1 MVWVKPEHLI
11 LAQSFWTCETSSKYF
26 KLQRRKGQGTRGLSA
41 LLVATIDSVFDTRPP
56 PFRIIYDFD
65 NDDVHIS
72 IVLAVAVE
80 KREIDEHWDYIQ
92 KRIAPAIDGI
102 SCEKDIRKFIIGKI
116 ESLISCSTENVPIH
130 SEELDHVSTR
140 SCLDRFHKLFTIPSD
155 EKLVNY
161 YKCCYWKGKVPNQGD
176 IFFSV
181 NFLCFYSFIIGNETI
196 IKIKW
201 TDICR
206 LERVSSILLPQS
218 LLIVTKEEKKYTFS
232 MFMNFEETF
241 QLATQLANIAM
252 KQLIEEEGFC
262 EDISLR
268 RKMLMESENTRTK
281 KTKSSFLKRDL
292 DARYRSDA
300 YR

>member
-72 IVLAVAVE
+72 
-80 KREIDEHWDYIQ
+80 
-92 KRIAPAIDGI
+92 IDGI